1 MYLYYSFFV
10 YLPSNGDRL
19 SGTSDVAVIY
29 YLLLGLHFE
38 PLIVIYTVL
47 FDVYKSAREE
57 KKSKFSLGMFQG

>member
-1 MYLYYSFFV
+1 MLYLYCSFFV

-19 SGTSDVAVIY
+19 SGTSDVAVVY

-38 PLIVIYTVL
+38 PLIVGYTVL

-57 KKSKFSLGMFQG
+57 KSQNFH